1 MRDLK
6 RLLSYLGPYKI
17 DMVIGAILVLVE
29 TCFELVIPILMA
41 DLIDVGVMNQDV
53 TFIEPPTA
61 GAPGFGRRNMSGF
74 RNMPSPILITL
85 RPPLWLPG

>member
-17 DMVIGAILVLVE
+17 DMVIGAVLVLVE

-53 TFIEPPTA
+53 TFIVHKGLQMALCAFWP
-61 GAPGFGRRNMSGF
+61 
-74 RNMPSPILITL
+74 
-85 RPPLWLPG
+85 